1 MEIPDDARLDEAAL
15 RAHDNVA
22 LEQIRFDMAVRDD
35 ARLDQV
41 AKVLAVRGA
50 GVIAA
55 TCQNLGGER
64 RLGSRQIGLAIDE
77 SVARLRAR
85 LRRKETLPDVEQLA
99 TGIAKACVDRQPVAT
114 PAAPRLAPR
123 KPDLSVIKGLREG
136 TVRPNNPEMS

>member
-22 LEQIRFDMAVRDD
+22 LEQIRFDMAARDD

-50 GVIAA
+50 PVIAL
-55 TCQNLGGER
+55 TCRKLGAQRGI
-64 RLGSRQIGLAIDE
+64 SPRQIGLAIDE

-85 LRRKETLPDVEQLA
+85 LLCKETQPDVERLA
-99 TGIAKACVDRQPVAT
+99 AGIAKTCVDRQPVNT

-136 TVRPNNPEMS
+136 TVRPNNPELS